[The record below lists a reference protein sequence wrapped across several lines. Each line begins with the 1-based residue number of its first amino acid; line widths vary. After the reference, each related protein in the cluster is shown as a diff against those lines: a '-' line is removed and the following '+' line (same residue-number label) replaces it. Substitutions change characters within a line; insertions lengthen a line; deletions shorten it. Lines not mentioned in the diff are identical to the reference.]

1 MVEKMKILTKK
12 IFREI
17 WSSKFRSASIV
28 ILVAFTVA
36 FLGGLRASYPMIV
49 ATYDL
54 NRETYNVAD
63 GRFSFYQPIHENN
76 ATLLENNYNLL
87 SEAKIN
93 RLEGRVI
100 FYSDITYNNEKFQA
114 VIIGIDYP
122 NKVNQLVIEEKSE
135 DITDINTILDSS
147 TNCLVETHFAGRA
160 VKLIGQ
166 DVQLD
171 EQLTIN
177 FAGLPIEFTVKG
189 IAQDTDYLYVVDESS
204 LMPLMGELAIIWI
217 NLETIQN
224 HLFGGLPYINQI
236 LYTVE
241 DRFNKDMTLAAAEK
255 LAYFLTQNNIDANN
269 LKFEIHDETPD
280 YKMFTSDAGAVDS
293 MGTIFGI
300 IGMIICSVVIL
311 NTLSKLVNSQRKNIG
326 LFFTLGSKRRVIVTH
341 YLMITLLLAFF
352 GVILGIPLGYALT
365 FGMSKIVIRMYGIH
379 QFAFYLPPN
388 EFLIGAAATLGICL
402 IASLISAWPITTVA
416 PRDAMIATFTRIKT
430 KGKSIAEKL
439 LGWFP
444 LFKPIHMTVPLR
456 EVFMKKRK
464 TIITIFALTTSM
476 IFLVDSLAMEYN
488 MVDILNSNF
497 TKFNTY
503 DVRVQLEAP
512 ESLNKILNFVNNDS
526 IPITQNITK
535 SEVFINLFT
544 KMIHN
549 NEFASWAQL
558 SCYQENSTMRNYN
571 VIKGF
576 AKEKEDLSSSEV
588 LLGNAIAGK
597 YDILLDDNITIG
609 ILGNYTVKVTG
620 LVGELVDYS
629 VLWTYE
635 SFQESNITDYFGL
648 PKGWIN
654 GILLAVNE
662 NTNLTALRLAFE
674 NEFNISQW
682 TESETALKSTRSLM
696 EAMMGVMLLFLGVG
710 IAIGVI
716 FSFQSMLMAFMD
728 RQQDFLSFK
737 AMGTKRKYI
746 RNMIFWENAILS
758 IFSLI
763 LTVPLGYLFYRWSL
777 DYMLEDKF
785 YVPLSIPW
793 FTWPIVLL
801 LSLFAIW
808 LATARLMRKI
818 KKIELH
824 NELRQSGAT

>member
-1 MVEKMKILTKK
+1 
-12 IFREI
+12 
-17 WSSKFRSASIV
+17 
-28 ILVAFTVA
+28 
-36 FLGGLRASYPMIV
+36 
-49 ATYDL
+49 
-54 NRETYNVAD
+54 
-63 GRFSFYQPIHENN
+63 
-76 ATLLENNYNLL
+76 
-87 SEAKIN
+87 
-93 RLEGRVI
+93 
-100 FYSDITYNNEKFQA
+100 
-114 VIIGIDYP
+114 
-122 NKVNQLVIEEKSE
+122 
-135 DITDINTILDSS
+135 
-147 TNCLVETHFAGRA
+147 
-160 VKLIGQ
+160 
-166 DVQLD
+166 
-171 EQLTIN
+171 
-177 FAGLPIEFTVKG
+177 
-189 IAQDTDYLYVVDESS
+189 
-204 LMPLMGELAIIWI
+204 MPLMGELAVIWI
-217 NLETIQN
+217 NLESIQN
-224 HLFGGLPYINQI
+224 YLFAGLPFINQI

-241 DRFNKDMTLAAAEK
+241 ERFDKDMTLAAADK
-255 LAYFLTQNNIDANN
+255 LSYFFTQNNIDANN
-269 LKFEIHDETPD
+269 LKFEIHDETAD

-326 LFFTLGSKRRVIVTH
+326 LFFTMGSKRRTIVTH
-341 YLMITLLLAFF
+341 YLLITLLLAFI

-365 FGMSKIVIRMYGIH
+365 YGMSKIVIRMYGIH
-379 QFAFYLPPN
+379 EFAFYLPPN
-388 EFLIGAAATLGICL
+388 EFLIGASVTLGICL
-402 IASLISAWPITTVA
+402 IASLISAWPITTVT
-416 PRDAMIATFTRIKT
+416 PREAMTATFTRIKT

-439 LGWFP
+439 LGWIP
-444 LFKPIHMTVPLR
+444 IFKPIHMSVPLR

-512 ESLNKILNFVNNDS
+512 EPMSKILDFVNNES
-526 IPITQNITK
+526 IAINQEITK

-544 KMIHN
+544 KITHN

-571 VIKGF
+571 VIKGL
-576 AKEKEDLSSSEV
+576 AKEKEDLSSTEV

-597 YDILLDDNITIG
+597 YDILLEDNITIG
-609 ILGNYTVKVTG
+609 ILGNYTVKVKG

-654 GILLAVNE
+654 GILFAVNE

-682 TESETALKSTRSLM
+682 TEAETALKSTRSLM

-737 AMGTKRKYI
+737 AMGTKLKYI
-746 RNMIFWENAILS
+746 RRMVFLENAILS

-763 LTVPLGYLFYRWSL
+763 ITVPLGYLFYRWSL

-785 YVPLSIPW
+785 YVPLTIPW

-808 LATARLMRKI
+808 LATARLVRKVR
-818 KKIELH
+818 KIELH